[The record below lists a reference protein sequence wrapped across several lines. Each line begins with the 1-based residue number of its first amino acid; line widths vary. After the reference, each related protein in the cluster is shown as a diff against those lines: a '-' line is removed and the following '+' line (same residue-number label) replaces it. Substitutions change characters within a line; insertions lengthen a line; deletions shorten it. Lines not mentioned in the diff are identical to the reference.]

1 MPPSM
6 NFHSTL
12 QSYLPSLSGCVC
24 RREGKPPPESGMLMI
39 TDERPLVERLS
50 SSSPVVAGRQAATFV
65 SRQLTG
71 LADGLA
77 RLGKLSSPISE
88 ETTDREDLLTMPLS
102 VVVFGASGDL
112 ARKKLFPAIYQL
124 CVLGHLPR
132 DLNLIAVG
140 RKHDLDFGSRI
151 TLHAGSYDAPDAFA
165 ALASLMEA
173 HENGEVGNRL
183 FMLAVPPS
191 VFGSIAELLAT
202 YCRAPEPGFTRLLI
216 EKPFGR
222 DSASFAALH
231 ALTSRHFAEHQL
243 FRVDH
248 YLAKEV
254 VLNIATLRWGNQLFE
269 PTWSNRYIE
278 SVQVTFKEDLG
289 TGGRGGFFDREGI
302 IRDCVQN
309 HLMQAFM
316 WLAMEPPASMS
327 AADIVRSK
335 CELLRCVPALH
346 LDHESTF
353 LGQFAACDDE
363 AGYLDDPSV
372 PRYSRCPTFAS
383 TIVRVNNDRWRGVP
397 FLFVAAK
404 GMDERVCELRVRYKP
419 HSLNR
424 MFVGS
429 SVEEA
434 RNELVMRVQPD
445 EALYMLT
452 VAKEPGLTTGEQV
465 NRAALPPYHT
475 STSPP
480 HLASRRLLTSV
491 LASRLSPL
499 AETGAQAGGDGHEL
513 RAAVCRRVRR
523 RRLRACHPR
532 CGARRTVSVRIFG

>member
-140 RKHDLDFGSRI
+140 RKHDLDLDAFIAKQLVNVKPDDRLALDDFGSRI

-202 YCRAPEPGFTRLLI
+202 YSSRSLL
-216 EKPFGR
+216 
-222 DSASFAALH
+222 
-231 ALTSRHFAEHQL
+231 
-243 FRVDH
+243 V
-248 YLAKEV
+248 
-254 VLNIATLRWGNQLFE
+254 AT
-269 PTWSNRYIE
+269 
-278 SVQVTFKEDLG
+278 V
-289 TGGRGGFFDREGI
+289 
-302 IRDCVQN
+302 
-309 HLMQAFM
+309 H
-316 WLAMEPPASMS
+316 
-327 AADIVRSK
+327 
-335 CELLRCVPALH
+335 
-346 LDHESTF
+346 
-353 LGQFAACDDE
+353 
-363 AGYLDDPSV
+363 
-372 PRYSRCPTFAS
+372 
-383 TIVRVNNDRWRGVP
+383 
-397 FLFVAAK
+397 
-404 GMDERVCELRVRYKP
+404 
-419 HSLNR
+419 
-424 MFVGS
+424 
-429 SVEEA
+429 
-434 RNELVMRVQPD
+434 
-445 EALYMLT
+445 
-452 VAKEPGLTTGEQV
+452 
-465 NRAALPPYHT
+465 
-475 STSPP
+475 
-480 HLASRRLLTSV
+480 
-491 LASRLSPL
+491 
-499 AETGAQAGGDGHEL
+499 
-513 RAAVCRRVRR
+513 
-523 RRLRACHPR
+523 RLRR
-532 CGARRTVSVRIFG
+532 CTH